1 MKHHL
6 ITLVKLINNKADG
19 DLTAIDDLTAVIL
32 ENSLGQS
39 STVYLSLLYR
49 LIFHAFKYNPSA
61 ACRILSGFIQFGHTA
76 EGVAYKPLLDYFA
89 IEAFNE
95 LYNMFG
101 WTIVKPCVTALRDTN
116 TNYLKEP
123 LFNHILNQ
131 IGVQLN
137 EDKNDIPY
145 SSDLCYNLPRE
156 KSFSWGWF
164 SYDLVRYYCG
174 MYTNTTTTATNK
186 AKQLR
191 KNMMFYRKL
200 LTELRRNTLENP
212 VVILNRHDPI
222 SYTGIEAK
230 IEEKWEDILS
240 ALAEYKW
247 ASDIIEKVINVE
259 DGEEEE
265 EAQPLEKEE
274 AEPLEEEES
283 EPLEEEGV
291 EGAQPL
297 AQPLEESEP
306 LEKAL
311 EAPLEE
317 SEPLEKTLEAPL
329 EESEPLEKTL
339 EAPLEKKEGVEG
351 GTPLVE
357 GGQPLNKGW
366 FSWLGWS

>member
-19 DLTAIDDLTAVIL
+19 DLTVIDDLTAVIL
-32 ENSLGQS
+32 ENSLGQY

-49 LIFHAFKYNPSA
+49 LIFHAFKYNPRA

-76 EGVAYKPLLDYFA
+76 EGVSYKPLLDYFA

-101 WTIVKPCVTALRDTN
+101 WIILKPCVTALRDTN
-116 TNYLKEP
+116 ANYLKEP
-123 LFNHILNQ
+123 LFNHLLNQ
-131 IGVQLN
+131 IGEQLN

-174 MYTNTTTTATNK
+174 MNTLTNTTATNTTATNTTATNT

-200 LTELRRNTLENP
+200 LTELRRNTLEKP
-212 VVILNRHDPI
+212 VVILNRSDTHTN
-222 SYTGIEAK
+222 SEAK

-240 ALAEYKW
+240 ALAEYTW
-247 ASDIIEKVINVE
+247 ASDIIKKVINVE

-265 EAQPLEKEE
+265 KPLEKEKSEPLEEGEEEAQPLEEKE
-274 AEPLEEEES
+274 P
-283 EPLEEEGV
+283 
-291 EGAQPL
+291 
-297 AQPLEESEP
+297 
-306 LEKAL
+306 L

-317 SEPLEKTLEAPL
+317 SEPLEKA
-329 EESEPLEKTL
+329 L

>member
-1 MKHHL
+1 MDKMKTQLENIIMKHHL
-6 ITLVKLINNKADG
+6 ITLVKLINNKQSIKADG

-32 ENSLGQS
+32 ENSLGQY

-174 MYTNTTTTATNK
+174 MYTLTNTTTTNK

-191 KNMMFYRKL
+191 KNMMLYRKL

-212 VVILNRHDPI
+212 VVILNRHDP
-222 SYTGIEAK
+222 YTDIESK

-274 AEPLEEEES
+274 AEPLEEGEE
-283 EPLEEEGV
+283 EPLEEEEAQPLEEEGV

-306 LEKAL
+306 LEKA
-311 EAPLEE
+311 
-317 SEPLEKTLEAPL
+317 
-329 EESEPLEKTL
+329 L